1 MRHKYKTRGIVL
13 SRAPVGEVSTFVT
26 LLTPELGLVRAL
38 AQGIRKPSAKLA
50 PALATFAESSVVLVR
65 GRDGWRL
72 SGAVLEE
79 SWFTRMQ
86 SAGEVPRAA
95 RVSALLLRLVT
106 GEAHDTA
113 LFPIMQGFFR
123 APSESPRDL
132 CEAVEVLAGLRTL
145 AALGLDS
152 GEIPGDRATF
162 ALPLLARVAED
173 RGQYITRINRGITAS
188 GL

>member
-1 MRHKYKTRGIVL
+1 M
-13 SRAPVGEVSTFVT
+13 
-26 LLTPELGLVRAL
+26 
-38 AQGIRKPSAKLA
+38 
-50 PALATFAESSVVLVR
+50 
-65 GRDGWRL
+65 
-72 SGAVLEE
+72 
-79 SWFTRMQ
+79 
-86 SAGEVPRAA
+86 PRAA

-123 APSESPRDL
+123 ALSESPRDL